1 MQATVQNYTGAGIML
16 TGFMVVRDLFCL
28 LHCREKREQLIFT
41 VALSLLEFHP
51 PPPLLFSHSL
61 SLSSIDAVKDYEYFI
76 YNYS

>member
-41 VALSLLEFHP
+41 VALPLLEFHP
-51 PPPLLFSHSL
+51 PPPLSFLTL
-61 SLSSIDAVKDYEYFI
+61 SLSSVDAVKDYEYFI